1 MYHSLMGTFFQRLC
15 AIVLVSPTLVAAQ
28 ASEAPAAKPS
38 ITIQFSH
45 TNGKVNTSPFNNEQG
60 VPLFRAM
67 IADEP
72 VCALLDTGADLSV
85 VGLLVA
91 RKTGLAISEP
101 KGELAGLNSSV
112 KSHLVTGVPIEIP
125 GQLAFTRDM
134 VGAELPEYTCPD
146 GTRLGFVLGMD
157 FLGKMAIYL
166 DNVRQRMILAP
177 GGYLTPKE
185 GVFARIA
192 WSGGQVDGAIAGV
205 DTRIKVD
212 TGSSSALSVRAAQ
225 FAGFFPSEPLVALPE
240 STTLGGRFE
249 NQGVQ
254 DVEFSIGPL
263 KVKAN
268 AKRVTNLTGSAPA
281 SIGYQIIG
289 QTSVIIDASEGA
301 IFLRKPGQA
310 HD

>member
-1 MYHSLMGTFFQRLC
+1 MRTLFQRLC
-15 AIVLVSPTLVAAQ
+15 AIVLVSPTMVAAQ
-28 ASEAPAAKPS
+28 ATEDPSAKPT
-38 ITIQFSH
+38 ITIRFSH
-45 TNGKVNTSPFNNEQG
+45 TNGNVKTSPFNNDQG
-60 VPLFRAM
+60 VPLFRAT
-67 IADEP
+67 IAEEP

-85 VGLLVA
+85 VGLHVA
-91 RKTGLAISEP
+91 RKTGLVISVP
-101 KGELAGLNSSV
+101 KGELAGLQTSV
-112 KSHLVTGVPIEIP
+112 KSHLVTAVPIEIP

-146 GTRLGFVLGMD
+146 GTKLGFVLGMD

-177 GGYLTPKE
+177 GGFLSPKE
-185 GVFARIA
+185 GAFARIA
-192 WSGGQVDGAIAGV
+192 WSNGQVDGTIAGV
-205 DTRIKVD
+205 DVRFKVD

-268 AKRVTNLTGSAPA
+268 AKRVSNLTGSAPA

-289 QTSVIIDASEGA
+289 QTSVILDATEGA

-310 HD
+310 SE